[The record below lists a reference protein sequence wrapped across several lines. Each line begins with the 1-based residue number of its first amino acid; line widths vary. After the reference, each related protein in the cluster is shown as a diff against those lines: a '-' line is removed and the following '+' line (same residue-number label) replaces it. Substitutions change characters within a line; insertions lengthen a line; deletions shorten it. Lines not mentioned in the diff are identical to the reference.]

1 MCATCVYVGAAFSCG
16 TWLQIMA
23 HGATGGERRVGVQA
37 RLVVSII
44 SPILTSASL
53 SHSLSICLALCV
65 LPLKLLMWQI
75 HKIKR
80 KSSHN
85 EHFLLPYLRYFIIIF
100 LRCRH
105 SQCVCENKMAALL
118 YLSDMSCH
126 KLTQTHTHTHVC
138 VYSADTNPISLR
150 SALWAGQ
157 CADKQPKM
165 ANCLMRR
172 FNGIPCADYGHK
184 YGNRERQGETGRES
198 ERGGRKGTQK
208 EI

>member
-1 MCATCVYVGAAFSCG
+1 MCECECVPHVCLCWGCLQLWHLAANYG
-16 TWLQIMA
+16 TW
-23 HGATGGERRVGVQA
+23 GKRRVGGQA

-44 SPILTSASL
+44 SPILTSVSL

-105 SQCVCENKMAALL
+105 SQCVRVCVYKMAALL

-138 VYSADTNPISLR
+138 VYSADTNPISVR
-150 SALWAGQ
+150 HNKIQPFAQPCGRGSAPISS
-157 CADKQPKM
+157 PKWRT
-165 ANCLMRR
+165 AL
-172 FNGIPCADYGHK
+172 
-184 YGNRERQGETGRES
+184 
-198 ERGGRKGTQK
+198 
-208 EI
+208 